1 MNRIKDAEVLS
12 VEDIFKDKYIIP
24 LYQRNFAWGEEQ
36 ISRLLQDIYESMCSG
51 DKHFYMGSLV
61 VLDRGN
67 GEFEVIDGQQ
77 RLTML
82 SILSGILDMRIHL
95 CLRYDSRPEVEDFFR
110 VLNSGDMPKNRKES
124 SISHFFDAIDL
135 VWSTQL
141 DVEKS
146 EPVTLELEY
155 VKDKMVDYIKHNVC
169 LVREIMPNDTD
180 VAAYFEIMNNRGEQ
194 LQEHE
199 IIKGLLLGKLH
210 DERNDKYSTVCS
222 MIWDACSQMEVRVQK
237 SFSPS
242 LMSLLFGDN
251 CDSLN
256 LTGVSNDVNYGD
268 NNKPLLNQLI
278 NDQSKDVKSMTLE
291 EIVNSNVNVGYK
303 TKSWDD
309 DEKSPKE
316 EAIIDFPNFLMH
328 VFRLYYNQTYL
339 TSFQNESEA
348 NDIPLSDKYLLKVF
362 NTIKQ
367 DINPL
372 DFFLRLLYCRV
383 IFDRYIIKSN
393 VTEDDE
399 KREWVLLKPYIY
411 EDKNRGTKTLRFKQ
425 TFDIDP
431 KMHEAIVRSISCLQ
445 VSFRAKPYKNYLQ
458 SILKWFVNETLTIE
472 AVNYLKKLH
481 ELMLTEFERTS
492 SEYIGITEY
501 DNKHQGTCV
510 PHYLFNFTDY
520 LYWCMKT
527 CNVKFD
533 WKDVSDEQKDA
544 ISNEIKIIQK
554 TDFRF
559 LNRNSIEHHYPQKR
573 KEEHN
578 NECISDFDL
587 NCLGNLILIS
597 KSVNSRL
604 SDKNPID
611 KAALFSERTDLP
623 PTRQI
628 IYYITRNNKGWGK
641 KEISAHLGCIE
652 TILKHRKQILQ
663 ATEKCFDTE
672 NEVKPAE
679 NK

>member
-1 MNRIKDAEVLS
+1 MNRIKDADVLCI
-12 VEDIFKDKYIIP
+12 ENIFKDKYIIP

-51 DKHFYMGSLV
+51 DEHFYIGSLI
-61 VLDRGN
+61 VLQRGN

-82 SILSGILDMRIHL
+82 SILSGILDIGIHL
-95 CLRYDSRPEVEDFFR
+95 SLRYDSRPEVEDFFR
-110 VLNSGDMPKNRKES
+110 ILNNGVVPKNRKES

-135 VWSTQL
+135 VWTTQL

-146 EPVTLELEY
+146 EPITLKSET
-155 VKDKMVDYIKHNVC
+155 VKNKMVDFIKHNVC

-210 DERNDKYSTVCS
+210 EEGSDEYSSVCS
-222 MIWDACSQMEVRVQK
+222 KIWDACSQMETRIQK
-237 SFSPS
+237 SFGPS
-242 LMSLLFGDN
+242 SRLLLFGEN

-256 LTGVSNDVNYGD
+256 LVGASDDANYGSQ
-268 NNKPLLNQLI
+268 NEPLLKLLKV
-278 NDQSKDVKSMTLE
+278 QSKDVEALTLE
-291 EIVNSNVNVGYK
+291 EIVNSHINVEIEND
-303 TKSWDD
+303 SLDD

-316 EAIIDFPNFLMH
+316 ESIIDFPNFLMH
-328 VFRLYYNQTYL
+328 IFRLYYNQTYRS
-339 TSFQNESEA
+339 SFHDENEA
-348 NDIPLSDKYLLKVF
+348 KDIPLSEKYLLKVY
-362 NTIKQ
+362 NVIKQ
-367 DINPL
+367 DINPT

-383 IFDRYIIKSN
+383 VFDRYIVKSN

-425 TFDIDP
+425 TYDE
-431 KMHEAIVRSISCLQ
+431 KEHEAIVRSISCLQ
-445 VSFRAKPYKNYLQ
+445 VSFRAKPYKNFLQ
-458 SILKWFVNETLTIE
+458 SILKWFVHSNPQI
-472 AVNYLKKLH
+472 AADMYLEKLH
-481 ELMLTEFERTS
+481 ELMLSEFNRTS
-492 SEYIGITEY
+492 SDYIGITEY
-501 DNKHQGTCV
+501 DDKRQGTSV

-520 LYWCMKT
+520 LYWWMKNINFVVNWNDT
-527 CNVKFD
+527 TP
-533 WKDVSDEQKDA
+533 EQLQT
-544 ISNEIKIIQK
+544 ITNEIELIRK

-559 LNRNSIEHHYPQKR
+559 LNRNSVEHHYPQKR
-573 KEEHN
+573 QEEHD
-578 NECISDFDL
+578 NEGVSDFYL
-587 NCLGNLILIS
+587 NCLGNLVLIS

-611 KAALFSERTDLP
+611 KAALYSERTDLP

-628 IYYITRNNKGWGK
+628 IYNITRNKGWGK
-641 KEISAHLGCIE
+641 NEISNHLGCIE
-652 TILKHRKQILQ
+652 AILSHRKQILQ
-663 ATEKCFDTE
+663 TIK
-672 NEVKPAE
+672 
-679 NK
+679 

>member
-36 ISRLLQDIYESMCSG
+36 ISILLQDIYESMCSG

-82 SILSGILDMRIHL
+82 SILSGILDMRIPL

-146 EPVTLELEY
+146 EPVTLELES

-242 LMSLLFGDN
+242 LRSLLFGDN

>member
-36 ISRLLQDIYESMCSG
+36 ISILLQDIYESMCSG

-82 SILSGILDMRIHL
+82 SILSGILDMRIPL

-146 EPVTLELEY
+146 EPVTLELES

-339 TSFQNESEA
+339 SSLHNDNESK
-348 NDIPLSDKYLLKVF
+348 DIPLSDKYLLKVF

-367 DINPL
+367 DIKPL

-578 NECISDFDL
+578 NECVSDFDL

-597 KSVNSRL
+597 KSANSRL

>member
-12 VEDIFKDKYIIP
+12 VENIFKDKYIIP

-36 ISRLLQDIYESMCSG
+36 ISRLLQDIYESMRSG
-51 DKHFYMGSLV
+51 DKHFYIGSLV
-61 VLDRGN
+61 VLQRGN

-82 SILSGILDMRIHL
+82 SIISGILDMGIHL

-110 VLNSGDMPKNRKES
+110 VLNSGVVPKNRKES

-146 EPVTLELEY
+146 ESVTLELES

-339 TSFQNESEA
+339 SSLHNDNESK
-348 NDIPLSDKYLLKVF
+348 DIPLSDKYLLKVF

-367 DINPL
+367 DIKPL

-578 NECISDFDL
+578 NECVSDFDL

-597 KSVNSRL
+597 KSANSRL

>member
-36 ISRLLQDIYESMCSG
+36 ISILLQDIYESMCSG

-82 SILSGILDMRIHL
+82 SILSGILDMRIPL

-146 EPVTLELEY
+146 EPVTLELES

-339 TSFQNESEA
+339 SSLHNDNESK
-348 NDIPLSDKYLLKVF
+348 DIPLSDKYLLKVF

-367 DINPL
+367 DIKPL

-393 VTEDDE
+393 VTEGDE

-597 KSVNSRL
+597 KSANSRL

>member
-1 MNRIKDAEVLS
+1 MNKIKDADVLS
-12 VEDIFKDKYIIP
+12 VENIFKDKYIIP

-36 ISRLLQDIYESMCSG
+36 ISRFLQDIYESMRSG
-51 DKHFYMGSLV
+51 DKHFYIGSLV
-61 VLDRGN
+61 VLQRGN

-82 SILSGILDMRIHL
+82 SIISGILDMGIHL

-110 VLNSGDMPKNRKES
+110 VLNSGVVPKNRKES

-146 EPVTLELEY
+146 ESVTLKLES
-155 VKDKMVDYIKHNVC
+155 VKDKMVDYIMHNVC

-180 VAAYFEIMNNRGEQ
+180 VASYFEIMNNRGEQ

-199 IIKGLLLGKLH
+199 IVKGLLLGKLH
-210 DERNDKYSTVCS
+210 EEGNGGYSTVCS

-237 SFSPS
+237 SFCPS
-242 LMSLLFGDN
+242 SRSLLFGDN
-251 CDSLN
+251 CDSIN
-256 LTGVSNDVNYGD
+256 LTGVSNAAKYGD
-268 NNKPLLNQLI
+268 NNKPILDRLKV
-278 NDQSKDVKSMTLE
+278 QSKEVESMTLE
-291 EIVNSNVNVGYK
+291 EIVNSNVNVGFK
-303 TKSWDD
+303 TESWDD

-328 VFRLYYNQTYL
+328 IFRLYYNQTYL
-339 TSFQNESEA
+339 SSFHKDSEA
-348 NDIPLSDKYLLKVF
+348 KEIPLSEKYLLKVF

-393 VTEDDE
+393 ITEDDE

-411 EDKNRGTKTLRFKQ
+411 EDKNRRTKILRFKQ
-425 TFDIDP
+425 TFDIDT
-431 KMHEAIVRSISCLQ
+431 KKHEAIVRSISCLQ
-445 VSFRAKPYKNYLQ
+445 VSFRTKPYKNYLQ
-458 SILKWFVNETLTIE
+458 SILKWFVNDNLPIE
-472 AVNYLKKLH
+472 ADMYLKKLH
-481 ELMLTEFERTS
+481 ELMLSEFNRTS

-520 LYWCMKT
+520 LYWWMKT
-527 CNVKFD
+527 RNYIVN
-533 WKDVSDEQKDA
+533 WNDVSYEQIEA
-544 ISNEIKIIQK
+544 ITKEIELIRK

-578 NECISDFDL
+578 NECVSDFDL

-597 KSVNSRL
+597 KSANSRL

-611 KAALFSERTDLP
+611 KAALFSERTDFP

-628 IYYITRNNKGWGK
+628 IYNITRNNGWGK
-641 KEISAHLGCIE
+641 KDISIHLGCME
-652 TILKHRKQILQ
+652 AILKHREQILQ
-663 ATEKCFDTE
+663 STCEC
-672 NEVKPAE
+672 
-679 NK
+679 

>member
-36 ISRLLQDIYESMCSG
+36 ISRLLQDICESMCSG

-242 LMSLLFGDN
+242 LRSLLFGDN

-303 TKSWDD
+303 TESWDD

-348 NDIPLSDKYLLKVF
+348 NDISLSDKYLLKVF

-597 KSVNSRL
+597 KSANSRL

>member
-1 MNRIKDAEVLS
+1 MNRIKDADVLS
-12 VEDIFKDKYIIP
+12 VENIFKDKYIIP

-36 ISRLLQDIYESMCSG
+36 ISRLLQDIYESMRSG
-51 DKHFYMGSLV
+51 DKHFYIGSLV
-61 VLDRGN
+61 VLQRGN

-82 SILSGILDMRIHL
+82 SIISGILDMGIHL

-110 VLNSGDMPKNRKES
+110 VLNSGVVPKNRKES

-146 EPVTLELEY
+146 EPVTLELES

-278 NDQSKDVKSMTLE
+278 NGQSKDVKSMTLE

-316 EAIIDFPNFLMH
+316 EAIIDCPNFLMH

-339 TSFQNESEA
+339 SSFHNDNESK
-348 NDIPLSDKYLLKVF
+348 DIPLSDKYLLKVF

-367 DINPL
+367 DIKPL

-597 KSVNSRL
+597 KSANSRL

-672 NEVKPAE
+672 NEVKLAE

>member
-36 ISRLLQDIYESMCSG
+36 ISILLQDIYESMCSG

-242 LMSLLFGDN
+242 LRSLLFGDN

-303 TKSWDD
+303 TESWDD